1 MSTNFLNPK
10 TIKKNIIWIFI
21 FFNSISIFAHQS
33 DLSTVLI
40 SQDEKGKCFL
50 QIISSLN
57 AFEGEI
63 DYKYSIS
70 AYKTPEEFRALVI
83 EHFKKNVLFICN
95 EKDTLKFGK
104 PIVLLGH
111 ETKLV
116 VEVFGFPENIRS
128 MYFKNT
134 MFRNTP
140 HNQSSLMM
148 VKKGL
153 PNQLY
158 VLNNE
163 NKQQINVV
171 LENGKWESIAANSD
185 ESVSPY
191 LFWGSIVVLLL
202 SLILFLKRFKTAFG
216 SKKILF
222 LLLLSTASFAQNN
235 KQNIRG
241 TVIDKLS
248 QTPIIGAIVQINN
261 SEKQTVTDE
270 KGNYI
275 LTDIRPDRYEIKVSF
290 AGYKEVVIPELIV
303 TSGKEMILD
312 ITLEDEFK
320 KLDEVVVKASKKSGT
335 INKFATVS
343 ARTFSMEEVNRYA
356 GGRSDVARLVANFAG
371 VSTPDDSRNDIVIR
385 GNSPVGVLWR
395 IDGMNVTNPN
405 HFASVGTTGGAVSAL
420 NTNLL
425 KNSDFFTSAFP
436 AEYGNATSGVFD
448 IGFRNGNSKKRETTI
463 QLGVITGLEATTE
476 GPINKEK
483 GSSYLVG
490 YRYGLAGVAK
500 LVGVDIGTTAT
511 PSYQD
516 FSFKLNSGTSKLGK
530 FSMFGI
536 LASSTINIE
545 GGNSNSLYG
554 NGNQV
559 DFASKIGIVG
569 LNHFKQINTKSF
581 ISSTIGLNY
590 SKTDQT
596 SYDFDRMANTSFI
609 KEVSNVAKTG
619 YNFSSTYNLKVSPK
633 FFIKAGIQDE
643 LMGLD
648 LFYKTKENSSDAW
661 KQVWDTNSYTNL
673 AQAFVQAKYNISE
686 NLILNAGVHSQ
697 KFFLNNSVS
706 VEPRLGLKY
715 AVNSKSSFSLGYGL
729 HSQMQPINV
738 YFLQTQNTDGSYDYN
753 NKNLD
758 FTKSQHFVL
767 GYDLQ
772 PFNDWRLKTEVY
784 YQAISNVPVNTFS
797 SSYSML
803 NTGSTFKTDLEDN
816 LVNSGTG
823 TNYGAEVTIEKFFSK
838 GYYGLF
844 TSSLYSSKYKGSD
857 GVERNTAFNGKY
869 VFNILGGKE
878 WKVGSE
884 NRNKISTDIKFT
896 NAGGRAYT
904 PVDIAAS
911 QTTGQEVLSTE
922 AYSANYTNYFRLDL
936 KGSYTINSKT
946 KKLSQSFSL
955 DLQNVTNHKNMFSQT
970 FDNRST
976 SLNTTYQLGFFPN
989 FIYKLQF

>member
-1 MSTNFLNPK
+1 MSTNFINLT
-10 TIKKNIIWIFI
+10 TIRKNSIWILL

-50 QIISSLN
+50 QIYSSLT

-63 DYKYSIS
+63 DYKYSKN
-70 AYKTPEEFRALVI
+70 AYKTPEEFRALVMD
-83 EHFKKNVLFICN
+83 HFKKNVLFICN
-95 EKDTLKFGK
+95 EKDTVKFGK
-104 PIVLLGH
+104 PIVMLGH

-116 VEVFGFPENIRS
+116 VEIFSFPENSRS

-134 MFRNTP
+134 MFMNTP

-153 PNQLY
+153 PNQLF
-158 VLNNE
+158 VLNNK
-163 NKQQINVV
+163 NKQQINLV
-171 LENGKWESIAANSD
+171 LENGKWESNAENSSL
-185 ESVSPY
+185 SV
-191 LFWGSIVVLLL
+191 LVWVSIIVLLL
-202 SLILFLKRFKTAFG
+202 CFMLFLKRFKPAFG
-216 SKKILF
+216 SKKY
-222 LLLLSTASFAQNN
+222 LLLLFFSTAAFAQNN
-235 KQNIRG
+235 NQNIRG
-241 TVIDKLS
+241 IVTDKLS
-248 QTPIIGAIVQINN
+248 QTPIIGATVQINN

-270 KGNYI
+270 KGNYT
-275 LTDIRPDRYEIKVSF
+275 LTDITPDRYEIEVSF
-290 AGYKEVVIPELIV
+290 VGYKEVVIPNVIV
-303 TSGKEMILD
+303 TSGKEVILD
-312 ITLEDEFK
+312 ITMEDEYN
-320 KLDEVVVKASKKSGT
+320 KLDEVVVKSSNKAGT
-335 INKFATVS
+335 INKLATVS

-371 VSTPDDSRNDIVIR
+371 VSTPDDSRNDIVVR

-490 YRYGLAGVAK
+490 YRYSLAGVAQA
-500 LVGVDIGTTAT
+500 VGVDIGTTAT

-516 FSFKLNSGTSKLGK
+516 LSFKLNSGTSRLGK

-536 LASSTINIE
+536 LATSTINIS
-545 GGNSNSLYG
+545 GGNSSTLYG
-554 NGNQV
+554 NGNEV

-569 LNHFKQINTKSF
+569 FNHFKQINPKSF

-590 SKTDQT
+590 AKTDQT
-596 SYDFDRMANTSFI
+596 SYDFERPTNVSFI

-619 YNFSSTYNLKVSPK
+619 YNFSTIYNLKLNSK
-633 FFIKAGIQDE
+633 LFIKAGIQDE
-643 LMGLD
+643 MMGLD
-648 LFYKTKENSSDAW
+648 LFYKTKQNSTDAW

-673 AQAFVQAKYNISE
+673 AQAFIHTKYSISE
-686 NLILNAGVHSQ
+686 KLTLNAGVHSQ
-697 KFFLNNSVS
+697 KFFLNNSFS

-715 AVNSKSSFSLGYGL
+715 AVNRKSSFSLGYGL

-738 YFLQTQNTDGSYDYN
+738 YFLQTQNTDGSYAYN

-772 PFNDWRLKTEVY
+772 PFKDWRLKTEVY

-797 SSYSML
+797 GSYSML

-816 LVNSGTG
+816 LTNAGTG
-823 TNYGAEVTIEKFFSK
+823 TNYGAEVTIEKFFSN

-878 WKVGSE
+878 WKIGSE
-884 NRNKISTDIKFT
+884 KRNKISTDLKFT

-904 PVDIAAS
+904 PIDLSAS
-911 QTTGQEVLSTE
+911 EDAGHEVLSTD
-922 AYSANYTNYFRLDL
+922 AYSANYDNYFRLDL

-970 FDNRST
+970 YDTKSM

>member
-1 MSTNFLNPK
+1 M
-10 TIKKNIIWIFI
+10 KN
-21 FFNSISIFAHQS
+21 
-33 DLSTVLI
+33 
-40 SQDEKGKCFL
+40 
-50 QIISSLN
+50 
-57 AFEGEI
+57 
-63 DYKYSIS
+63 
-70 AYKTPEEFRALVI
+70 
-83 EHFKKNVLFICN
+83 
-95 EKDTLKFGK
+95 
-104 PIVLLGH
+104 
-111 ETKLV
+111 
-116 VEVFGFPENIRS
+116 
-128 MYFKNT
+128 
-134 MFRNTP
+134 
-140 HNQSSLMM
+140 
-148 VKKGL
+148 
-153 PNQLY
+153 
-158 VLNNE
+158 
-163 NKQQINVV
+163 
-171 LENGKWESIAANSD
+171 
-185 ESVSPY
+185 
-191 LFWGSIVVLLL
+191 LLL
-202 SLILFLKRFKTAFG
+202 LLF
-216 SKKILF
+216 
-222 LLLLSTASFAQNN
+222 LSTASFAQNN

-241 TVIDKLS
+241 IVTDKLS
-248 QTPIIGAIVQINN
+248 QTPIIGASVQINN
-261 SEKQTVTDE
+261 SEKQT
-270 KGNYI
+270 
-275 LTDIRPDRYEIKVSF
+275 LTDDKGSYLLPEIAPDRYEIKVSF
-290 AGYKEVVIPELIV
+290 VGYKEVVIPNVIV
-303 TSGKEMILD
+303 TSGKEVILD

-320 KLDEVVVKASKKSGT
+320 KLDEVVIKGGNKAGT
-335 INKFATVS
+335 INKLATVS
-343 ARTFSMEEVNRYA
+343 ARTFSMEEVNRFA

-371 VSTPDDSRNDIVIR
+371 VSTPDDSRNHIVIR

-405 HFASVGTTGGAVSAL
+405 HFATVGTTGGAVSAL

-448 IGFRNGNSKKRETTI
+448 IGFRNGNAKKRETTI

-490 YRYGLAGVAK
+490 YRYGLASVAQAFGVN
-500 LVGVDIGTTAT
+500 IGTTAT

-516 FSFKLNSGTSKLGK
+516 LSFKLNSGTSKLGK

-536 LASSTINIE
+536 LASSTINIS

-569 LNHFKQINTKSF
+569 LNHYKQINTKSF

-596 SYDFDRMANTSFI
+596 SFDFERPANVSFI
-609 KEVSNVAKTG
+609 KEISNVAKTG
-619 YNFSSTYNLKVSPK
+619 YNFSSTYNLKVNSK
-633 FFIKAGIQDE
+633 LFIKAGIQDE

-648 LFYKTKENSSDAW
+648 LFYKTKQSSADAW
-661 KQVWDTNSYTNL
+661 KQVWDYKSYTNL
-673 AQAFVQAKYNISE
+673 AQAFVHGKYNISE
-686 NLILNAGVHSQ
+686 QLTLNAGVHSQ
-697 KFFLNNSVS
+697 KFFLNNSFS

-715 AVNSKSSFSLGYGL
+715 AVNNKSSFSLGYGL
-729 HSQMQPINV
+729 HSQLQPINV
-738 YFLQTQNTDGSYDYN
+738 YFLQTQNTEGPYAYN

-772 PFNDWRLKTEVY
+772 PFKDWRLKTEVY

-803 NTGSTFKTDLEDN
+803 NTGSSFKTDLEDHLTN
-816 LVNSGTG
+816 AGTG
-823 TNYGAEVTIEKFFSK
+823 KNYGAEVTLEKFFSN

-844 TSSLYSSKYKGSD
+844 TSSLYRSKYKGSD

-878 WKVGSE
+878 WKVGNES
-884 NRNKISTDIKFT
+884 RNKISTDIKFT

-904 PVDIAAS
+904 PINIEAS
-911 QTTGQEVLSTE
+911 QTTGHEVVSTN

-936 KGSYTINSKT
+936 KGSYTINSKN
-946 KKLSQSFSL
+946 KKRSQSFSL

-970 FDNRST
+970 YDSQRM

>member
-1 MSTNFLNPK
+1 MSTNFFN
-10 TIKKNIIWIFI
+10 TKKMKRNVIGILFLLT
-21 FFNSISIFAHQS
+21 SISIQAHQS
-33 DLSTVLI
+33 DLSTVMI
-40 SQDEKGKCFL
+40 YQNEKGKCYL
-50 QIISSLN
+50 QIYSSLT
-57 AFEGEI
+57 AFKGEV
-63 DYKYSIS
+63 DYKYGKN
-70 AYKTPEEFRALVI
+70 AYKTPEEFRALVTD
-83 EHFKKNVLFICN
+83 HFKKNVLFICN
-95 EKDTLKFGK
+95 DQDTLKFGK
-104 PIVLLGH
+104 PLVLLGH

-116 VEVFGFPENIRS
+116 VEVFGFSKNISS
-128 MYFKNT
+128 MYFKNG
-134 MFRNTP
+134 MFMDTP
-140 HNQSSLMM
+140 HNQSSLIIL
-148 VKKGL
+148 KKGL

-158 VLNNE
+158 VLNDE
-163 NKQQINVV
+163 NKQQIDLV
-171 LENGKWESIAANSD
+171 LENGKWQSTTSILNLSMALF
-185 ESVSPY
+185 
-191 LFWGSIVVLLL
+191 LFWGSIIVLLL
-202 SLILFLKRFKTAFG
+202 SIPLLFRKFKPNFG
-216 SKKILF
+216 SKTI
-222 LLLLSTASFAQNN
+222 LLLLFVSTATFAQNN

-241 TVIDKLS
+241 NVTDKLS
-248 QTPIIGAIVQINN
+248 QTPIIGAAVQINN

-275 LTDIRPDRYEIKVSF
+275 LTDITPDRYEIKVSL
-290 AGYKEVVIPELIV
+290 AGYKEVVIPEVIV
-303 TSGKEMILD
+303 TSGKEVILD

-356 GGRSDVARLVANFAG
+356 GGRSDVARMAANFAG

-405 HFASVGTTGGAVSAL
+405 HFATVGTTGGAVSAL

-516 FSFKLNSGTSKLGK
+516 LSFKLNSGTSKLGK

-569 LNHFKQINTKSF
+569 LNYFKQINIKSF

-596 SYDFDRMANTSFI
+596 SYDFDRMANATFT

-619 YNFSSTYNLKVSPK
+619 YNFSTTYNLKLNPK

-648 LFYKTKENSSDAW
+648 LFYKTKQNSSDTW
-661 KQVWDTNSYTNL
+661 KQVWDTNSSTNL

-686 NLILNAGVHSQ
+686 KLILNAGIHSQ

-738 YFLQTQNTDGSYDYN
+738 YFLQTQNTDGSYAFN

-758 FTKSQHFVL
+758 STKSQHFVL

-772 PFNDWRLKTEVY
+772 PFQDWRLKTEVY
-784 YQAISNVPVNTFS
+784 YQAIANVPVNTFS

-803 NTGSTFKTDLEDN
+803 NTGSSFKTDLEDN
-816 LVNSGTG
+816 LINAGTG

-844 TSSLYSSKYKGSD
+844 TSSLYNSKYKGSD

-869 VFNILGGKE
+869 VFNVLGGKE
-878 WKVGSE
+878 WKVGGQ
-884 NRNKISTDIKFT
+884 NKISTDVKFT

-904 PVDIAAS
+904 PVDISAS
-911 QTTGQEVLSTE
+911 QDAGQEVLSTD
-922 AYSANYTNYFRLDL
+922 AYSANYDNYFRLDV
-936 KGSYTINSKT
+936 KGSYIINSKT

-970 FDNRST
+970 YDNRSM